1 MAIANGGS
9 GHWWA
14 QRTTAVALLVLGP
27 WFLISLLR
35 LDDLQF
41 AAVSA
46 WMGRPWNSTLLFMTF
61 AVLVYHSKLGVQVV
75 IEDYVHGPDIQPFS
89 LLLNSLAHVLL
100 AAAGLFAV
108 LKIGLG
114 VA

>member
-1 MAIANGGS
+1 MGS
-9 GHWWA
+9 GNSGTGHWWA
-14 QRTTAVALLVLGP
+14 QRITAVALLLLGP
-27 WFLISLLR
+27 WFLVSLLR

-46 WMGRPWNSTLLFMTF
+46 WMGLPWNSTLLFMLF
-61 AVLVYHSKLGVQVV
+61 ATLAYHSKLGVQVV
-75 IEDYVHGPDIQPFS
+75 IEDYVHGPDIKPFS
-89 LLLNSLAHVLL
+89 LLLNGLAHVLL

-114 VA
+114 AA